1 MLNIMYKLFL
11 YAHDPKTTLNSIA
24 ISKLSAPTWKCL
36 LICLVHCPMDA
47 VSFKA
52 SFDIIIL
59 FQVVVLLFNLEVKQW
74 GVQINA

>member
-1 MLNIMYKLFL
+1 MYKLFL

-24 ISKLSAPTWKCL
+24 ISKLSAPTWKFL
-36 LICLVHCPMDA
+36 LICLVHCPKDA
-47 VSFKA
+47 VVSFKA